1 MQLNCITYEGKPYYI
16 IFLPNGEKIG
26 LKEAEALTIKMLLD
40 QCIEDKSTN
49 EKKAKAVAF
58 IQWLKERMQ
67 SYDTCT
73 VHASSMT
80 EMDRFAYSFI
90 EDLYDRCYEDFN
102 FGRKKMN
109 KEEIIKT
116 INEITKK
123 LTRSG
128 IYDKVRPSERFAV
141 LRHKDGR
148 QELVEINADSN
159 FVELLR
165 VGKKGPYML

>member
-1 MQLNCITYEGKPYYI
+1 MQLNCVTYEGKPYYI

-26 LKEAEALTIKMLLD
+26 LKEAEALTMKMLLD
-40 QCIEDKSTN
+40 QCLEDKSTN
-49 EKKAKAVAF
+49 NEQKAVAF
-58 IQWLKERMQ
+58 VQWLKERMQ
-67 SYDTCT
+67 RYDTCT
-73 VHASSMT
+73 IHASIA
-80 EMDRFAYSFI
+80 EMNSFAYGFI
-90 EDLYDRCYEDFN
+90 EDLYNRCYEDFN
-102 FGRKKMN
+102 FGRKKMS

-123 LTRSG
+123 FKQSG

-148 QELVEINADSN
+148 EELVEINADSN
-159 FVELLR
+159 FVELLS